1 MKKSVLGI
9 CTVLSVM
16 SVAAAAKAADDHG
29 AGIKEAV
36 VVLVPS
42 KGSDVG
48 GTILLTQ
55 HKGYVQLSGEVSGL
69 TPGKHGFH
77 IHEFGDMRSDD
88 GTATGGHYN
97 PDKTPHG
104 GPHSKER
111 HAGDFGN
118 INAGANGVAKV
129 NIKAKGLD
137 LHHVVGRA
145 IVVHGGAD
153 DLKSQ
158 PSGAAGPRVAV
169 GVIGLAQVKK

>member
-1 MKKSVLGI
+1 MKQSVLGI
-9 CTVLSVM
+9 CTLLSALGI
-16 SVAAAAKAADDHG
+16 VAAAQAADDHD
-29 AGIKEAV
+29 AGIKQAV

-48 GTILLTQ
+48 GTIVLTQ
-55 HKGYVQLSGEVSGL
+55 AKGYVQLSGEVTGL

-77 IHEFGDMRSDD
+77 IHQFGDMRSDD

-104 GPHSKER
+104 GPHSNKR

-118 INAGANGVAKV
+118 VNAGADGVAKV
-129 NIKAKGLD
+129 NIKARGLE
-137 LHHVVGRA
+137 LHHVIGRA

-153 DLKSQ
+153 DLESQ

-169 GVIGLAQVKK
+169 GVIGLAQVK

>member
-1 MKKSVLGI
+1 MKTGVLGI
-9 CTVLSVM
+9 CTVLSVLTITA
-16 SVAAAAKAADDHG
+16 VARAADDMN
-29 AGIKEAV
+29 EAV

-48 GTILLTQ
+48 GTILLKQ
-55 HKGYVQLSGEVSGL
+55 ASGYVQLSGDVTGL

-77 IHEFGDMRSDD
+77 IHQFGDMRSTD

-97 PDKTPHG
+97 PHKTPHG
-104 GPHSKER
+104 GPHSKQH

-118 INAGANGVAKV
+118 VEAGANGVAKV
-129 NIKAKGLD
+129 NIKANGLKLSD
-137 LHHVVGRA
+137 VLGRA

-169 GVIGLAQVKK
+169 GVIGLAQVK